1 MRKKGLTM
9 SEKKFDWDKFKAHNQ
24 YTDEELE
31 AFKADPRRANAAP
44 KLFSREVA
52 KKYLVIEVVES
63 HGCTAGMKVGDR
75 LFFRGM
81 GVLDLRRSSPKWCA
95 HALTGIVAIAN
106 MAQDR
111 YVAGMNPNDMLF
123 NHIPCM
129 DVGAKHG
136 WGQVAMKAYVIDE
149 NELPD

>member
-1 MRKKGLTM
+1 MADKDFDW
-9 SEKKFDWDKFKAHNQ
+9 KKFQKHNK
-24 YTDEELE
+24 YTDGELE
-31 AFKADPRRANAAP
+31 VFRADPRRANAAP

-75 LFFRGM
+75 LFFRGL
-81 GVLDLRRSSPKWCA
+81 GVLDLRKSNPTWCA
-95 HALTGIVAIAN
+95 HALNGIVSIAN
-106 MAQDR
+106 IVQDR
-111 YVAGMNPNDMLF
+111 YVAGMDTNEMLY

-136 WGQVAMKAYVIDE
+136 WGQVIMRAYVMDE
-149 NELPD
+149 SELTD